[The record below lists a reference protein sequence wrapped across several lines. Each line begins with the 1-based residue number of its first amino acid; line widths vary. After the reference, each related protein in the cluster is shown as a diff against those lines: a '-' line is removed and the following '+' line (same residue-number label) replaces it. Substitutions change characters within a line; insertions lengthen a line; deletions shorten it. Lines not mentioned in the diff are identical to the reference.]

1 MTSLAESFLEDLEE
15 LDRSSDE
22 DEEADNAHGSNNE
35 GNDGLSDFDSDDDEE
50 MDTHQS
56 NIDDVLVKIIESKGA
71 SSIGILRNSASFKKL
86 LKEVSDAL
94 ESSGG
99 HNYHVGPLD
108 HDPEYKLVLSC
119 NKVVQDIDDEN
130 TATHRYIA
138 DFYAKKFNELLS
150 LIPNKVDYVKTVLRI
165 GNEMDMTII
174 NFDDLLPRSLIMT
187 LKVAG
192 STTSGKPLSEE
203 DLAECNRAGE
213 FFYLLIYLIIF
224 SVSKN
229 IKNIIY
235 EFNISNLQ

>member
-1 MTSLAESFLEDLEE
+1 MSSLAESFLEDLEE

-22 DEEADNAHGSNNE
+22 DEVVDNAHGNKDE
-35 GNDGLSDFDSDDDEE
+35 GNDDLSDFDSDDDEE
-50 MDTHQS
+50 MDTQS
-56 NIDDVLVKIIESKGA
+56 NIDDVLVKIIESKAA
-71 SSIGILRNSASFKKL
+71 SSIGVLRNSSSFKKL
-86 LKEVSDAL
+86 LKEVTDAL
-94 ESSGG
+94 ESSEG

-119 NKVVQDIDDEN
+119 NKIVQDIDDDI

-203 DLAECNRAGE
+203 DLAECTRAGE
-213 FFYLLIYLIIF
+213 TYP
-224 SVSKN
+224 
-229 IKNIIY
+229 
-235 EFNISNLQ
+235 